1 MHVQRNRRLSTQ
13 PVKTSPTQ
21 HMSKYTA
28 ASTDGHSHR
37 DLALCT
43 VHTSYCLWI
52 LDSTDASHLRIKIKG
67 FFTVFC
73 LLLTLI
79 FKVYLIVDVRWQKNK
94 RRVSVTAVLV
104 WGTLTLPQG
113 LLDEVVLGLKLC
125 DQVPS
130 FQKLFQF
137 LQQTNAFRVKLWHMF
152 KITTKMFPKIHLRIF
167 APRAEVRGN
176 FKPMARCQ

>member
-1 MHVQRNRRLSTQ
+1 MRGGGARVKQENRERDETSFSRDQKQEEETTSNAEQNKRCTLAVHVQRNRRLSTQ

-52 LDSTDASHLRIKIKG
+52 LDSTDASHLCIKIKG

-79 FKVYLIVDVRWQKNK
+79 FKVYLIVDVR
-94 RRVSVTAVLV
+94 
-104 WGTLTLPQG
+104 
-113 LLDEVVLGLKLC
+113 
-125 DQVPS
+125 
-130 FQKLFQF
+130 
-137 LQQTNAFRVKLWHMF
+137 
-152 KITTKMFPKIHLRIF
+152 
-167 APRAEVRGN
+167 
-176 FKPMARCQ
+176 